1 MSFKYYKK
9 NFPIINLGTVVHG
22 LFPVFGVELNCIKNY
37 NISSVF
43 LDIMDLTGMP
53 CMIAYAIFTGSL
65 IRK

>member
-1 MSFKYYKK
+1 M
-9 NFPIINLGTVVHG
+9 NLGSV
-22 LFPVFGVELNCIKNY
+22 VFGLLPLFEAELNCIRNY
-37 NISSVF
+37 IVSSVF